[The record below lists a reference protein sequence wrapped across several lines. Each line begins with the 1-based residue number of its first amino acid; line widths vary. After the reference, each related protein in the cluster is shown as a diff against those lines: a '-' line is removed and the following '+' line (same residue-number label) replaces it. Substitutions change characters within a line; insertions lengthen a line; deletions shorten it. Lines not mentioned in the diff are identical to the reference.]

1 MRQMQKLIWKISYV
15 VSDPFKTTKIAK
27 TMEEAP
33 RRPDQDKRSFWETVL
48 LKGFI
53 NKKVVNGR
61 ATKVSHKKIRIADS
75 KMVGIWDG
83 KDRSP
88 SRKKIRI

>member
-1 MRQMQKLIWKISYV
+1 MLYAETRREKKLHC
-15 VSDPFKTTKIAK
+15 
-27 TMEEAP
+27 
-33 RRPDQDKRSFWETVL
+33 FWETVL

-61 ATKVSHKKIRIADS
+61 ATKVSHKKIRIAGS